1 MESSVRNVRENR
13 KRKKKKP
20 WEKNKAE
27 GKQGVGEES
36 MKGRA
41 EKIT

>member
-13 KRKKKKP
+13 KKK

-36 MKGRA
+36 VKGRA